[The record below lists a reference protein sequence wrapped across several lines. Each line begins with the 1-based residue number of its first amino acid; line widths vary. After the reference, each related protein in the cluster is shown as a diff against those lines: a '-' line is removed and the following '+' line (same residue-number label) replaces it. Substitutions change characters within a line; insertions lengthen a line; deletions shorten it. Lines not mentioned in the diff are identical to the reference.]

1 MYSAHYGAFKSGV
14 AIICLFAVALSICFV
29 FSCAK
34 KTEEIRVGEFG
45 SLTGTTA
52 TFGISTKNAI
62 DLAIEEANA
71 AGGIEGKLI
80 KVIVEDDQSKPEE
93 AATAV
98 RKLIEQDRVV
108 AVLGE
113 VSSSRSLAGAP
124 ICQNAKI
131 PMITPSSTNP
141 KVTQV
146 GDYIFRVCF
155 TDPFQGMVAA
165 RFGHDSLE
173 ARDAAILRDIRND
186 YSVGLADFF
195 IQTFTSQGGRI
206 VSDESYSEGDI
217 DFKAQLTAI
226 KAKSPHVI
234 FVPGYYTEVGL
245 IARQAREL
253 GIDVPLLGGDGWV
266 SDRLIEIGGEAL
278 NGCYFVNP
286 YWEHDPDP
294 AVQNFVTSYRERF
307 GGNPDG
313 MAALAYDA
321 GRFLVAGLK
330 KLASE
335 EPEAFAAILGLP
347 RPETK
352 ELRKEAIA
360 KLRDIF
366 ASTEDFP
373 GITGSITIDEN
384 RNAVKP
390 AIFLTIEDRQYKFVG
405 KVLP

>member
-1 MYSAHYGAFKSGV
+1 M
-14 AIICLFAVALSICFV
+14 
-29 FSCAK
+29 
-34 KTEEIRVGEFG
+34 GEFG

-71 AGGIEGKLI
+71 AGGIAGKPI
-80 KVIVEDDQSKPEE
+80 KIIVEDDQGRPEE

-98 RKLIEQDRVV
+98 RKLVEQDRVI

-113 VSSSRSLAGAP
+113 VASSRSLAGAP
-124 ICQNAKI
+124 ICQNAGV

-146 GDYIFRVCF
+146 GDFIFRVCF
-155 TDPFQGMVAA
+155 IDPFQGMVAA
-165 RFGHDSLE
+165 KFSVDTLK
-173 ARDAAILRDIRND
+173 ATNAAVLRDIKND

-195 IQTFTSQGGRI
+195 TNTFTQLGGKI
-206 VSDESYSEGDI
+206 VADESYSEGDI

-226 KAKSPHVI
+226 KAKSPDVI

-253 GIDVPLLGGDGWV
+253 GITLPLVGGDGWV

-278 NGCYFVNP
+278 EGCYFVNP
-286 YWEHDPDP
+286 YWEGSTDP
-294 AVQNFVTSYRERF
+294 AVQSFVATYKERF
-307 GGNPDG
+307 GGSPDG

-330 KLASE
+330 TLASE
-335 EPEAFAAILGLP
+335 DPDAFSTLVGTPTAETEAARKAALG
-347 RPETK
+347 
-352 ELRKEAIA
+352 

-366 ASTEDFP
+366 AGTQNFP
-373 GITGSITIDEN
+373 GVTGSITIDEF

-390 AIFLTIEDRQYKFVG
+390 AFFLTIENGQYKFVG
-405 KVLP
+405 EVLP